1 MPEMTKIK
9 IPNYTMK
16 MQIYPSAAQKEKL
29 DKVFHALHVAYNI
42 TFHEVFQKNPMVCTV
57 PNANGDV
64 WPDFKKI
71 TNRSWRAH
79 LIACNSAVAEAPA
92 AALTTNNGLFLL
104 DGKRAWKDGMH
115 NRPVSENIRKEFHF
129 YNKGNPRRSFMVQM
143 PSKNLKPSPDNEKV
157 AWVSIPTVAGSIKAR
172 GFNRKLWFGENG
184 AHTYTQALEQNE
196 LANEL
201 TVRVSKDSC
210 DSYYISITF
219 SEGKKQ
225 DRQLYL
231 ETPIAQSTVPI
242 GVDVGIKDIAILS
255 TGKKIENK
263 HFKRSRKATLTRM
276 NRKLSRRWG
285 PSNPGFRDYNKEI
298 RKNNL
303 KCLEEDRK
311 PLAQP
316 SNRYLKTQKK
326 KARLERRIARQ
337 RDTYYHQQTAVMVR
351 QSSLIAVETLQV
363 KNMMRNHK
371 LAYALSDAAMSDF
384 LAKLKYKADRQEVHI
399 LPIGTFEPSSQL
411 CSVCGVQYP
420 PAKNLSIR
428 EWICPQCGEHHDR
441 DVNAAKNILKI
452 ALAKGVEADDSPPPE
467 QAPKPPPGSRRKDK
481 IILMDKPEIVVT
493 FSKELSGLNN
503 PRYVIRNSKT
513 NEIIDDA
520 QGMGYRSISNAKN
533 CYKAKKKWA
542 AKA

>member
-1 MPEMTKIK
+1 
-9 IPNYTMK
+9 

-29 DKVFHALHVAYNI
+29 DKIFRALHIAYNI
-42 TFHEVFQKNPMVCTV
+42 TFHQVFRKNPLVCTD
-57 PNANGDV
+57 PNDNGDV

-71 TNRSWRAH
+71 TNRSWRAY
-79 LIACNSAVAEAPA
+79 LITCNSAVAEAPA

-104 DGKRAWKDGMH
+104 DGKRAWKSGMH
-115 NRPVSENIRKEFHF
+115 NRPVSENLRKDFRF

-143 PSKNLKPSPDNEKV
+143 PSKNLKPSSDNEKV
-157 AWVSIPTVAGSIKAR
+157 AWISIPTVVGSVKAR

-184 AHTYTQALEQNE
+184 SLTYAQALEQNE
-196 LANEL
+196 LAKDL
-201 TVRVSKDSC
+201 TVRVSKDTC
-210 DSYYISITF
+210 GSYYISVTF

-225 DRQLYL
+225 DRALYL
-231 ETPIAQSTVPI
+231 EAPVSHTAVPV

-255 TGKKIENK
+255 TGLKVENK
-263 HFKRSRKATLTRM
+263 HFKQRQKATLSRL

-285 PSNPGFRDYNKEI
+285 PANPGFRDYNKELH
-298 RKNNL
+298 KGNL

-316 SNRYLKTQKK
+316 SNRYLKTQRK

-337 RDTYYHQQTAVMVR
+337 RDSYYHQQTAALVR
-351 QSSLIAVETLQV
+351 QSSLIATETLQV
-363 KNMMRNHK
+363 KNMLRNHK

-384 LAKLKYKADRQEVHI
+384 LAKLKYKADRLQVQI

-411 CSVCGVQYP
+411 CSVCGAQYP
-420 PAKNLSIR
+420 PAKNLNVR
-428 EWICPQCGEHHDR
+428 EWTCPKCSAHHDR

-452 ALAKGVEADDSPPPE
+452 ALTKGAAADESPPPDK
-467 QAPKPPPGSRRKDK
+467 APKPPPGSRRKNQ
-481 IILMDKPEIVVT
+481 IVLTDKPEIVVT
-493 FSKELSGLNN
+493 FSKELSRLNN

-513 NEIIDDA
+513 NQIIDDA

-542 AKA
+542 AKV

>member
-1 MPEMTKIK
+1 
-9 IPNYTMK
+9 MK
-16 MQIYPSAAQKEKL
+16 MQLYPSAAQKEKL
-29 DKVFHALHVAYNI
+29 DKIFHALHVAYNI
-42 TFHEVFQKNPMVCTV
+42 TFHEVFQKNPMVCTA
-57 PNANGDV
+57 PNENGDV

-71 TNRSWRAH
+71 TNKSWRAH

-115 NRPVSENIRKEFHF
+115 NRPVSENLRKDFRF
-129 YNKGNPRRSFMVQM
+129 YNRGNPRRSFMVQM
-143 PSKNLKPSPDNEKV
+143 PSRNLKPSPDNGKV
-157 AWVSIPTVAGSIKAR
+157 AWVSIPTVNGRIKAR

-184 AHTYTQALEQNE
+184 AHTFTQALEQNE
-196 LANEL
+196 LAKNL
-201 TVRVSKDSC
+201 TVRVSKDNC

-219 SEGKKQ
+219 SEGQKQ

-231 ETPIAQSTVPI
+231 ENPALQTAVPI

-255 TGKKIENK
+255 TGRKIENK
-263 HFKRSRKATLTRM
+263 HFKQNRKATLSRL

-285 PSNPGFRDYNKEI
+285 PTNPGFRDYNKEI
-298 RKNNL
+298 RKSNL
-303 KCLEEDRK
+303 KCPEEDRK
-311 PLAQP
+311 PPAQP
-316 SNRYLKTQKK
+316 SKRYLKTQGK

-337 RDTYYHQQTAVMVR
+337 RDSYYHQQTAAMVR

-363 KNMMRNHK
+363 KNMLRNHK

-384 LAKLKYKADRQEVHI
+384 LTKLKYKAERRQVKI

-411 CSVCGVQYP
+411 CSVCGAQYP
-420 PAKNLSIR
+420 RAKNLNVR
-428 EWICPQCGEHHDR
+428 EWICPQCYAHHDR

-452 ALAKGVEADDSPPPE
+452 ALAKGAAEDDSLPPDK
-467 QAPKPPPGSRRKDK
+467 APNPPPGSRQKNR
-481 IILMDKPEIVVT
+481 IILADKPEIVVT

-503 PRYVIRNSKT
+503 PRYVILNTKT

-520 QGMGYRSISNAKN
+520 QGKGYRSISNAKN

>member
-16 MQIYPSAAQKEKL
+16 MQIYPSAAQKETI
-29 DKVFHALHVAYNI
+29 DKIFHALHIAYNI
-42 TFHEVFQKNPMVCTV
+42 TFHEVFQKNPMVCTA
-57 PNANGDV
+57 PNENGDV

-71 TNRSWRAH
+71 TNKSWRAH

-104 DGKRAWKDGMH
+104 DGKRAWKDGMR
-115 NRPVSENIRKEFHF
+115 NRPVSENLRKEFRF

-143 PSKNLKPSPDNEKV
+143 PSRNLKPSPDNGKV
-157 AWVSIPTVAGSIKAR
+157 AWVSIPTVNGRIKAR

-184 AHTYTQALEQNE
+184 AHTFTQALEQNE
-196 LANEL
+196 LANNL
-201 TVRVSKDSC
+201 TVRVSKDNC
-210 DSYYISITF
+210 GSYYISITL
-219 SEGKKQ
+219 SEGQKQ

-231 ETPIAQSTVPI
+231 ENPALQTAVPI

-255 TGKKIENK
+255 TGQKIENK
-263 HFKRSRKATLTRM
+263 HFKQNRKATLSRL

-285 PSNPGFRDYNKEI
+285 PANPGFRDYNKEI
-298 RKNNL
+298 RKSNL
-303 KCLEEDRK
+303 KCPEEDRK
-311 PLAQP
+311 PPAQP
-316 SNRYLKTQKK
+316 SNRYLKTQRK

-337 RDTYYHQQTAVMVR
+337 RDSYYHQQTAALVR
-351 QSSLIAVETLQV
+351 QSRLIAVETLQV
-363 KNMMRNHK
+363 KNMLRNHK

-384 LAKLKYKADRQEVHI
+384 LTKLKYKAERRQVKI
-399 LPIGTFEPSSQL
+399 LPIGMFEPSSQL
-411 CSVCGVQYP
+411 CSVCGAQYP
-420 PAKNLSIR
+420 RAKNLNVR
-428 EWICPQCGEHHDR
+428 EWICPQCDAHHDR

-452 ALAKGVEADDSPPPE
+452 ALAKGAAADDSPPPDK
-467 QAPKPPPGSRRKDK
+467 APNPPPGSRRKNR
-481 IILMDKPEIVVT
+481 IILADKPEIVVT

-503 PRYVIRNSKT
+503 PRYVILNANT